1 MFAGQNAGQLG
12 HMVDRMMCFGCLS
25 GMCRHQHETDAK
37 GRPIGPKEAV
47 TYVDGTALCI
57 DCAAHAGELVAPQA
71 GEAVEAAS
79 AAAPLRIA
87 DRAG

>member
-1 MFAGQNAGQLG
+1 
-12 HMVDRMMCFGCLS
+12 MVDRMMCFGCLA

-57 DCAAHAGELVAPQA
+57 DCAAHAGDLVAPQPE
-71 GEAVEAAS
+71 GAVEATAEAS
-79 AAAPLRIA
+79 PVRLA
-87 DRAG
+87 DRRTG